1 LVKIAGILINLPA
14 MITDIALIVL
24 VALFLNYLFMKFQLP
39 GILGMV
45 ITGLLLG
52 PSVFNVID
60 KEVIELLK
68 DFKTAALIVI
78 LIRAGLGINQKTLKI
93 VGAPAIRM
101 SFIPGIIEGTTL
113 VFLSHFFL
121 GFSYIEG
128 GILGFIIAAVSP
140 AVVVPQMLELKETGY
155 GKAKEIP
162 TLVLAGASLDDVFA
176 ITIFGVFTGLASG
189 SAVNIYHL
197 AISVPLGIILGAIIG
212 IGIGFAMIWYFKKF
226 HVRDTKKVI
235 FFMII
240 AILFY
245 EFTEI
250 PSIKKIIPIAGL
262 LGIMAIGFVILEK
275 YPKLAGRLAVKFGK
289 VWVLAEILLFV
300 YIGSAVN
307 IQAIDKSIIG
317 SALLILFLGL
327 IARSLGVWIS
337 LFRSKLNL
345 KEKLFC
351 MIAYLPKATVQAA
364 IGAVPISMVYAGK
377 MTSMT
382 EDTAQ
387 VILAIAVLSIVTT
400 APLGAIGIKLSAPKL
415 LKID

>member
-1 LVKIAGILINLPA
+1 

-24 VALFLNYLFMKFQLP
+24 VALFLNYLFIKIQLP

-45 ITGLLLG
+45 ITGLLFG

-60 KEVIELLK
+60 KEVIDLLK

-93 VGAPAIRM
+93 VGGPALRM

-113 VFLSHFFL
+113 LFLSHFFL
-121 GFSYIEG
+121 DFSYIEG

-140 AVVVPQMLELKETGY
+140 AVVVPQMLDLKETGY

-197 AISVPLGIILGAIIG
+197 AISVPLGIILGATIG
-212 IGIGFAMIWYFKKF
+212 MGIGFAMIWYFKKF
-226 HVRDTKKVI
+226 HIRDTKKVI

-250 PSIKKIIPIAGL
+250 PVIKKVIPVAGL
-262 LGIMAIGFVILEK
+262 LGIMAIGFIILEK
-275 YPKLAGRLAVKFGK
+275 YPKLAGRLAIKFGK

-317 SALLILFLGL
+317 TALFILLLGL

-337 LFRSKLNL
+337 LFRSNLNL
-345 KEKLFC
+345 KEKVFC

-364 IGAVPISMVYAGK
+364 IGAVPVSMVYAGK

-382 EDTAQ
+382 EDTGQ
-387 VILAIAVLSIVTT
+387 IILAIAVLSIITT
-400 APLGAIGIKLSAPKL
+400 APLGAIGIKLSAPRL
-415 LKID
+415 LEVD

>member
-289 VWVLAEILLFV
+289 VWVMAEILLFV